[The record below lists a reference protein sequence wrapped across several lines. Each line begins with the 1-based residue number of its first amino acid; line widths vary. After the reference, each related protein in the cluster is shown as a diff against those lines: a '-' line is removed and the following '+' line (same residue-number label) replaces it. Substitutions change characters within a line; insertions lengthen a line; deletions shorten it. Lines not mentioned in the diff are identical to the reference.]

1 MSLRVRIAASPS
13 EIDAVFRLRHRV
25 FGEEGYMDSRPDGRI
40 FDQFDAYPGTAN
52 IVAVVA
58 DTVIGAVRYMQPT
71 DAGCSVEE
79 FFDPRPLAPPG
90 ARLAIGSLLV
100 VDPAYRGLPG
110 VTFNLTAMGFY
121 WAASQGLTHIV
132 GVVNPERETGFA
144 RSGFRRLGP
153 VIHSDRIRRTPVQPM
168 IADLESL
175 TDRFASFLRRHSAP
189 HWLHAFEREFHGAG
203 DVVIGPDKPRS
214 AAYVVISGRAA
225 QHDRRGRAI
234 GYLAPGDVFGEL
246 AALTNCPCTS
256 TVRAQTDLDLMV
268 LERDALRAQLR
279 ENHPAAEK
287 MTELLANRL
296 ALSLLDN
303 DAPGSPDTDRKPS
316 PQKAKLHLVAPTPR

>member
-1 MSLRVRIAASPS
+1 VSIRVRIAANAR

-25 FGEEGYMDSRPDGRI
+25 FAEEGYMDARPDGRI

-90 ARLAIGSLLV
+90 ARLAVGSLLV
-100 VDPAYRGLPG
+100 VDPAYRGLPRI
-110 VTFNLTAMGFY
+110 TFNLTAMGFY

-132 GVVNPERETGFA
+132 GVVNPEREEGFA

-153 VIHSDRIRRTPVQPM
+153 VIHSDRIHRTPVQPM

-189 HWLHAFEREFHGAG
+189 HWLQAFEREFHGAG
-203 DVVIGPDKPRS
+203 EVVMRAGKPGS
-214 AAYVVISGRAA
+214 AAYVVISGRATE
-225 QHDRRGRAI
+225 HDTRGRAI
-234 GYLAPGDVFGEL
+234 GRLGPGDLFGEL
-246 AALTNCPCTS
+246 APLINCPSTS
-256 TVRAQTDLDLMV
+256 TVTAQSDLELMV
-268 LERDALRAQLR
+268 LERATLRAQLR
-279 ENHPAAEK
+279 ENPAAAED

-296 ALSLLDN
+296 LLSLRGN
-303 DAPGSPDTDRKPS
+303 DAAGSPDKDRAPS
-316 PQKAKLHLVAPTPR
+316 RQTAKLHAVAPSPR

>member
-1 MSLRVRIAASPS
+1 VSVRVRIATNAR

-25 FGEEGYMDSRPDGRI
+25 FAGEGYMDARPDGRI

-100 VDPAYRGLPG
+100 VDAAYRGLPR

-132 GVVNPERETGFA
+132 GVVNPEREEGFA

-175 TDRFASFLRRHSAP
+175 TERFSSFLRRHSAP
-189 HWLHAFEREFHGAG
+189 HWLQAFDREFHGAG
-203 DVVIGPDKPRS
+203 EVVMGPGKPGS
-214 AAYVVISGRAA
+214 AAYVVVSGRATE
-225 QHDRRGRAI
+225 HDTRGRAI
-234 GYLAPGDVFGEL
+234 GDLGPGDVFGEL
-246 AALTNCPCTS
+246 APSTNCPCTS
-256 TVRAQTDLDLMV
+256 TVRAQTDLDLMA
-268 LERDALRAQLR
+268 LEREALRAQLR
-279 ENHPAAEK
+279 ENHAAAEK
-287 MTELLANRL
+287 MTELVANRL

-303 DAPGSPDTDRKPS
+303 DAAGWPDTDRPPS
-316 PQKAKLHLVAPTPR
+316 PHTSKLHAIAPTPR